1 MARKI
6 ASKAK
11 RRAPAAPATGGITAD
26 ASLAQA
32 QKTAPYFK
40 QLVADMH
47 AHMQEPSTSTREADY
62 RGHHVVIQ
70 TTYKVTVDG
79 QPFNAGL
86 GVTDD
91 GRVFYHGM
99 PNVGFDSAV
108 DLMKAVIERFGD
120 EFAGG
125 SEQGDQHST
134 GNHDHEHHA
143 AMDMDMDMN
152 MNMGRGR
159 TTKKV
164 KQGRKRTVKR
174 ARR

>member
-1 MARKI
+1 MARKT
-6 ASKAK
+6 ASRAKA
-11 RRAPAAPATGGITAD
+11 RRSSAPPTGGITAD

-40 QLVADMH
+40 QLLADMH

-91 GRVFYHGM
+91 GRVYYHGM

-108 DLMKAVIERFGD
+108 DLMKAVIERFAD
-120 EFAGG
+120 DFAGG
-125 SEQGDQHST
+125 GEQGHLEPADDHDQ
-134 GNHDHEHHA
+134 GGGANHGGMNVGRRRPTRTPRHGSKRA
-143 AMDMDMDMN
+143 A
-152 MNMGRGR
+152 
-159 TTKKV
+159 
-164 KQGRKRTVKR
+164 KR

>member
-1 MARKI
+1 MARKT
-6 ASKAK
+6 ASRA
-11 RRAPAAPATGGITAD
+11 RRRGSSGPPTGGITAD

-40 QLVADMH
+40 KLLADMH
-47 AHMQEPSTSTREADY
+47 AHMQEASTSTREADY

-91 GRVFYHGM
+91 GRVYYHGM

-108 DLMKAVIERFGD
+108 DLMKAVIERFAD

-125 SEQGDQHST
+125 SEQGHHEST
-134 GNHDHEHHA
+134 GDHDHEGGEQHS
-143 AMDMDMDMN
+143 D

-159 TTKKV
+159 TPRKGR
-164 KQGRKRTVKR
+164 QGRKGTAKR